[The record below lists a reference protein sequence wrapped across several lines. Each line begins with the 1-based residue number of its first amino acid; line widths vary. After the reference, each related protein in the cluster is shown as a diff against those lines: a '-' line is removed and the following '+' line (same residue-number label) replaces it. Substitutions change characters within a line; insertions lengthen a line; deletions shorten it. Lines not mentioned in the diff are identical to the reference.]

1 MTNADHAVLSPL
13 GPDDPREVAGYQLL
27 ARVGEGGMGSVYL
40 SRTRGNQPVALKVIR
55 REFAQNHDFR
65 RRFEQEVTAARRVQ
79 GYHIVPVVDH
89 DTSGDLPWLAS
100 SYVPG
105 LALDDALGRFGP
117 LPMPAVF
124 QLIGCTAQ
132 ALHAVHA
139 ASVIHRDLKPSNILL
154 SSNGPFVIDFGIAR
168 AADAT
173 QLTRSGG
180 FIGTPQYMSP
190 EHAFGKPVT
199 AATDIFAL
207 GLIAAVVATG
217 RHPYGDGAGISI
229 AAQIANTAQQPPDLS
244 GYPDELRPLLE
255 RCLTAEPEGRPTPA
269 ELAEL
274 CQQAAGREL
283 RDFAG
288 WLPAPLT
295 AEIERRERMAQQPPT
310 PAQPPMPAHT
320 PTQTRTQTPTQA
332 PAQTPP
338 PPAYQPL
345 AYQPTQAASPGQPPH
360 HPIASAPT
368 QAAAYPAPPTPT
380 PGDSGRGRGR
390 SRVLAVGG
398 AALALAL
405 VMVAVAAWVFI
416 QGDGAKD
423 KNEDKADG
431 KHTAQPQQAAKQSAS
446 PSAEETG
453 ETENAEDADSAKVA
467 YTPVYQNKT
476 LQLRAPDEFGP
487 TTDFDLDQPKVDTTG
502 GLASDVQ
509 DFSMRDTALRAGEA
523 MAKSPGTTPEQCEEA
538 VTTDPLDTTLAA
550 DDLGEDRLIA
560 KGDRL
565 CMVTTSGNLAMMK
578 ITAVIPPEADYKIPS
593 YSAQVTLWKRAS

>member
-1 MTNADHAVLSPL
+1 MTSADHAVLSPL

-55 REFAQNHDFR
+55 REFAQNQDFR

-89 DTSGDLPWLAS
+89 DTSGDLPWLAT

-117 LPMPAVF
+117 LPMPAAF

-255 RCLTAEPEGRPTPA
+255 RCLAAEPERRPTPA
-269 ELAEL
+269 ELADL
-274 CQQAAGREL
+274 CHQAAGREL

-295 AEIERRERMAQQPPT
+295 EEIQRRERMAQQPPT

-320 PTQTRTQTPTQA
+320 PTQTPTYAPTYAPAQA
-332 PAQTPP
+332 PAQA
-338 PPAYQPL
+338 PA
-345 AYQPTQAASPGQPPH
+345 H

-368 QAAAYPAPPTPT
+368 QAAGYPAPPT
-380 PGDSGRGRGR
+380 PGDSGRDGGRGR
-390 SRVLAVGG
+390 GRGRMLAVGG
-398 AALALAL
+398 GALALI
-405 VMVAVAAWVFI
+405 MVAVAAYVFT
-416 QGDGAKD
+416 QGDDTKGAEQ
-423 KNEDKADG
+423 NKADG
-431 KHTAQPQQAAKQSAS
+431 KHTAQPRQSAKGSAS
-446 PSAEETG
+446 PSPED
-453 ETENAEDADSAKVA
+453 TENAEDTDSPKAA
-467 YTPVYQNKT
+467 YTPIYQNKT
-476 LQLRAPDEFGP
+476 LQLRAPDHFGP
-487 TTDFDLDQPKVDTTG
+487 TTDFDLDQPKVDVAG

-509 DFSMRDTALRAGEA
+509 DISMFVNEFRAGEA
-523 MAKSPGTTPEQCEEA
+523 MAKSPGTTPKECEEA
-538 VTTDPLDTTLAA
+538 VTTDPLEDTLDP
-550 DDLGEDRLIA
+550 DDLIDEQLIA

-565 CMVTTSGNLAMMK
+565 CMVTSSGNLAMLK
-578 ITAVIPPEADYKIPS
+578 ITAVIPPEDDSDIPS
-593 YSAQVTLWKRAS
+593 YSTSVTLWKRAK

>member
-13 GPDDPREVAGYQLL
+13 RPDDPREVAGYRLL
-27 ARVGEGGMGSVYL
+27 AKVGEGGMGSVYL

-55 REFAQNHDFR
+55 REFAQNDDFR

-89 DTSGDLPWLAS
+89 DTSGELPWLAS
-100 SYVPG
+100 AYVPG
-105 LALDDALGRFGP
+105 LALDDALGRYGP
-117 LPMPAVF
+117 LPMPAAF

-255 RCLTAEPEGRPTPA
+255 RCLAADPEQRPTPA

-274 CQQAAGREL
+274 CRRAAAREL
-283 RDFAG
+283 RDFSG
-288 WLPAPLT
+288 WLPAPIT
-295 AEIERRERMAQQPPT
+295 EEIARRERVAQQPPE
-310 PAQPPMPAHT
+310 PAQPPMPTHT
-320 PTQTRTQTPTQA
+320 PTQTPTQTPTYAPTYAPAYAPTQA
-332 PAQTPP
+332 PAPP
-338 PPAYQPL
+338 
-345 AYQPTQAASPGQPPH
+345 SH
-360 HPIASAPT
+360 HPVASAPT
-368 QAAAYPAPPTPT
+368 QAAAYPAPPA
-380 PGDSGRGRGR
+380 PGDSGRGKGR
-390 SRVLAVGG
+390 MLAVAGG
-398 AALALAL
+398 ALALI
-405 VMVAVAAWVFI
+405 MVAVAAYVFT
-416 QGDGAKD
+416 QGDDTKGAEQ
-423 KNEDKADG
+423 NKADG
-431 KHTAQPQQAAKQSAS
+431 KHTAQPQHPDKAEKTPSPKASA
-446 PSAEETG
+446 PSS
-453 ETENAEDADSAKVA
+453 DAPAPRTA
-467 YTPVYQNKT
+467 YTPIYQNKT
-476 LQLRAPDEFGP
+476 LQLRAPDHFGP
-487 TTDFDLDQPKVDTTG
+487 TTDFDLDQPKVDVAG

-509 DFSMRDTALRAGEA
+509 DISMFVNEFRAGEA
-523 MAKSPGTTPEQCEEA
+523 MAKSPGTTPKECEEA
-538 VTTDPLDTTLAA
+538 VTTDPLEDTLVPS
-550 DDLGEDRLIA
+550 DLIDEQLIA

-565 CMVTTSGNLAMMK
+565 CMVTSSGNLAMLK
-578 ITAVIPPEADYKIPS
+578 ITAVIPPEDDSDIPS
-593 YSAQVTLWKRAS
+593 YSTSATLWKRGS